1 MVKHTIEELV
11 LIREPVLDLSE
22 FSVFLQLYHNGMNR
36 EFLELVKTNKV
47 ILESLLIASESL
59 YSSIQQINKD
69 TSEKKI
75 KKICKSVFKYII
87 RMANRTTPFGL
98 FTAVSFNRISIKSK
112 KIKYRKIVNIDFSW
126 YMEIV
131 KIIEDDFSLNKD
143 LKIKFSGQVYKTGN
157 KYINPMI
164 TNGISRLE
172 KDYIIYSNKFI
183 NRVKTFLSTEKT
195 IKELITYLCSYYNDK
210 KEIEDQIKN
219 LIQQEYLITEMRI
232 QLDNDYDLLDFLLNK
247 LQNSTNNILYHN
259 LLSVSESLSKYT
271 NTELGEGEKSYL
283 ELLQKMKKIVRTNK
297 YLTVELEGYS
307 RPVNTKETFN
317 SIKDF
322 FDLVSEIYLKTNN
335 REYDGFKEYFLE
347 EFGTDTSV
355 PIVELFNPYSN
366 IKSPDEFNDEK
377 KDYNLGKL
385 ISNLSLNAIKN
396 SSKRV
401 VLDSKIICEYYMLDK
416 FNESSKNRL
425 KSFEVAI
432 SVFNT
437 EDELITMLSP
447 IKGSGNINSIIGR
460 FNHLLNFE
468 QKNLLNQIYLQENN
482 NKIESVEIS
491 ELTAFD
497 SISNIS
503 KNSNNRKY
511 KVISNQYYDGFR
523 QNIDYSD
530 IFIGIDS
537 KTLNWYMFSRKLG
550 KRIRVCTSNIVN
562 PIYHTNIFRFL
573 TKISQGDSLIDIL
586 YELDLNWV
594 YQPEIRFENIIL
606 RPETWFFENKGNLS
620 EEMFCSKIKLFFS
633 EWNIP
638 EIVYL
643 NTFTDTFLINTSR
656 QFCDYYLSILY
667 QNYLN
672 SKGLLFSKSEF
683 QDYIFDK
690 EQHHTELILTLTP
703 REKIFKINDQ
713 NKQILTISNPEVV
726 TIDNWRKNFSL
737 EKYKYR
743 KNWVSIF
750 LYYNHEDL
758 DSFRSLCGNIYDFIS
773 DLFNKKI
780 IQNFNF
786 IRYTDGRYHLRI
798 RLEIVKKFRKDVIY
812 ELNLFLQTL
821 LFQSLICDYTINNY
835 KPEINKFGG
844 IKVLPFFE
852 TYNTENSLYIIKELL
867 IDYSD
872 KDLLDKII
880 LFLMFILKKFGLSLE
895 NQVLFLEDNING
907 NTPPPEYRIY
917 KNEIL
922 SIIDKFNKGECL
934 PSFSTLSNFIDIT
947 LLEDKKSCLTNYREK
962 IALHLFHQICNRFG
976 ISNESELWIKK
987 ILRVGIKDYIQLK
1000 KRGLY

>member
-157 KYINPMI
+157 KFINPMI

-210 KEIEDQIKN
+210 KEIENQIKN

-247 LQNSTNNILYHN
+247 LQNSTNNILYNN

-283 ELLQKMKKIVRTNK
+283 EVLQKMKKIVRTNK

-307 RPVNTKETFN
+307 RPVNAKETFN
-317 SIKDF
+317 TIKDF
-322 FDLVSEIYLKTNN
+322 FDLVSEIYFKTNN
-335 REYDGFKEYFLE
+335 MEYDGFKEYFLE

-468 QKNLLNQIYLQENN
+468 QKNLLNQIYL
-482 NKIESVEIS
+482 
-491 ELTAFD
+491 
-497 SISNIS
+497 
-503 KNSNNRKY
+503 
-511 KVISNQYYDGFR
+511 
-523 QNIDYSD
+523 
-530 IFIGIDS
+530 
-537 KTLNWYMFSRKLG
+537 
-550 KRIRVCTSNIVN
+550 
-562 PIYHTNIFRFL
+562 
-573 TKISQGDSLIDIL
+573 
-586 YELDLNWV
+586 
-594 YQPEIRFENIIL
+594 
-606 RPETWFFENKGNLS
+606 
-620 EEMFCSKIKLFFS
+620 
-633 EWNIP
+633 
-638 EIVYL
+638 
-643 NTFTDTFLINTSR
+643 
-656 QFCDYYLSILY
+656 
-667 QNYLN
+667 
-672 SKGLLFSKSEF
+672 
-683 QDYIFDK
+683 
-690 EQHHTELILTLTP
+690 
-703 REKIFKINDQ
+703 
-713 NKQILTISNPEVV
+713 
-726 TIDNWRKNFSL
+726 
-737 EKYKYR
+737 
-743 KNWVSIF
+743 
-750 LYYNHEDL
+750 
-758 DSFRSLCGNIYDFIS
+758 
-773 DLFNKKI
+773 
-780 IQNFNF
+780 
-786 IRYTDGRYHLRI
+786 
-798 RLEIVKKFRKDVIY
+798 
-812 ELNLFLQTL
+812 
-821 LFQSLICDYTINNY
+821 
-835 KPEINKFGG
+835 
-844 IKVLPFFE
+844 
-852 TYNTENSLYIIKELL
+852 
-867 IDYSD
+867 
-872 KDLLDKII
+872 
-880 LFLMFILKKFGLSLE
+880 
-895 NQVLFLEDNING
+895 
-907 NTPPPEYRIY
+907 
-917 KNEIL
+917 
-922 SIIDKFNKGECL
+922 
-934 PSFSTLSNFIDIT
+934 
-947 LLEDKKSCLTNYREK
+947 
-962 IALHLFHQICNRFG
+962 
-976 ISNESELWIKK
+976 
-987 ILRVGIKDYIQLK
+987 
-1000 KRGLY
+1000 